1 MNFRKATREELISL
15 EVGSPI
21 IINIKD
27 KICDIG
33 IFLGYNREDDKIT
46 VLDCFMRKDNLEYV
60 QNITQYK
67 ECFVFPKNRENLIKL
82 YQRKM

>member
-21 IINIKD
+21 IINLKD

-60 QNITQYK
+60 QNVSYYN
-67 ECFVFPKNRENLIKL
+67 ECYILPKNRENLIKL

>member
-1 MNFRKATREELISL
+1 MNLRKATREELLSL

-21 IINIKD
+21 VINLKD

-60 QNITQYK
+60 QNVFYYN
-67 ECFVFPKNRENLIKL
+67 ECYILPKNRENLIKL